1 MSNWIV
7 ANKLDH
13 EIDLKSNSVLNF
25 NIKENAS
32 ACLFFNSSDGVD
44 TATINVKLGKNSSCE
59 LLGFFKCNNKNTK
72 IFTNIMHNGNKSKC
86 TQDFRFVNK
95 HSTSAFEGT
104 ITIPRNVS
112 KCESHM
118 LNKNILL
125 DDYSQ
130 AFSKPELN
138 INNDDVICTHGCTM
152 GALEDDHMFYLQS
165 RGFTYDEATEMLI
178 EAFGDI
184 KKRDNNVA
192 RTY

>member
-1 MSNWIV
+1 
-7 ANKLDH
+7 
-13 EIDLKSNSVLNF
+13 
-25 NIKENAS
+25 
-32 ACLFFNSSDGVD
+32 
-44 TATINVKLGKNSSCE
+44 
-59 LLGFFKCNNKNTK
+59 
-72 IFTNIMHNGNKSKC
+72 MHNGNKSKC

-104 ITIPRNVS
+104 ITIPKNVS